1 MTGKFRLSKRAP
13 ADRPDVSATTL
24 VWSAIAFS
32 RERQLTVVAAGV
44 AFYAFNFLVA
54 LAVLVYATLTL
65 VGPGNFLVV
74 TAERLTGVESAAL
87 NRFFEQV
94 GGKAAGRRRAV
105 VLAVAISVWSSFRL
119 LSAVESVFAEVYK
132 GRQNR
137 SPARRLLDS
146 VLVFV
151 AVTLAVVVMAAV
163 ASLFLLGTTTRLW
176 ILAGPLVVWVALVVL
191 FFPVYYQFSGHETSL
206 GEVLPGAAVAAAGW
220 TLSALA
226 LRVYVGVSESVD
238 LYGVVGAVFLVL
250 TWLYVVALSLL
261 VGVVLNATLAGRLD
275 DGSGADVE

>member
-1 MTGKFRLSKRAP
+1 
-13 ADRPDVSATTL
+13 VSATTL
-24 VWSAIAFS
+24 VRTAAAFA
-32 RERQLTVVAAGV
+32 RERQLTVDAAGV

-54 LAVLVYATLTL
+54 LAVLVYTALSL
-65 VGPGNFLVV
+65 VGTGNFLVV
-74 TAERLTGVESAAL
+74 TAEALTGVETAAL
-87 NRFFEQV
+87 RRLFEEV
-94 GGKAAGRRRAV
+94 GGDATGRRRAV
-105 VLAVAISVWSSFRL
+105 ALALAISLWSSFRL
-119 LSAVESVFAEVYK
+119 FGAVESVFAEVYRT
-132 GRQNR
+132 RQDR
-137 SPARRLLDS
+137 SLARRLLDS
-146 VLVFV
+146 LLVLL
-151 AVTLAVVVMAAV
+151 AVTLTVTVMAAA
-163 ASLFLLGTTTRLW
+163 ASLFLFRTGIRAW
-176 ILAGPLVVWVALVVL
+176 VVAGPLVVWVALVVL
-191 FFPVYYQFSGHETSL
+191 FFPVYYQFSGHDASL